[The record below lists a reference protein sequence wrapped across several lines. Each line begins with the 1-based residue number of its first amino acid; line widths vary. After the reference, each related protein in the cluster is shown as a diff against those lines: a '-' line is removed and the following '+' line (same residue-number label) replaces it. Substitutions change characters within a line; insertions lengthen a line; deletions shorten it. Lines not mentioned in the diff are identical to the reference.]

1 MVKFSEKCKV
11 IFLKRMK
18 MTFGNSISIF
28 WRKAGEFRAGRI
40 ENRAIAEKHGLTI
53 EELISILSE

>member
-1 MVKFSEKCKV
+1 
-11 IFLKRMK
+11 